1 MESSGRRSVRVY
13 SALLLAMRHRAD
25 QLASVGFLVANQTIS
40 VPYQFSVCLVNE
52 ILGSTDSSGTMF
64 RMDPPLVRCLC
75 ALLDG
80 SVYLRRVR
88 SFTAGV
94 TVVEALAIFL
104 MVVGHGAT
112 FAFLRASGFKRSTE
126 TLWRSVDQVRHALLE
141 EQTQRRQV
149 DNAWQQGKI
158 PNPWGAWIIVCR

>member
-1 MESSGRRSVRVY
+1 
-13 SALLLAMRHRAD
+13 
-25 QLASVGFLVANQTIS
+25 
-40 VPYQFSVCLVNE
+40 
-52 ILGSTDSSGTMF
+52 MF
-64 RMDPPLVRCLC
+64 RMDPPLVRSLC

-88 SFTAGV
+88 PFTAGV

-126 TLWRSVDQVRHALLE
+126 TLWQSFDQARHALLE

-158 PNPWGAWIIVCR
+158 QNPWWAWIIVCLYNPESGFEILNLYFETKRRGPNMNLTNQISRRCGRASLMR